1 MKIVYS
7 PLYCGSYYMN
17 MPSNHVT
24 LDVQVLE
31 TQGLLSQLALH
42 AGIHQQTPSF
52 PERLTSYHK
61 ALMEYD
67 KSHGDN
73 IFHRSVQI
81 DSMSVAKT
89 LLHWR
94 DYLALCGWNQQTKL
108 QDCSRLNTLAEI
120 DSYYHDDGL
129 AVLLQKLSSQI
140 KLMEFGTIAVP
151 QTLKSLTIEI
161 PSALGLMPDYI
172 QPLLQSLQRIGT
184 TIVENADETT
194 AKPETITEIH
204 FSQQWQAEAWL
215 SQQDPNSY
223 DLWVNTDNKR
233 LDNWLHMSGQPLCGS
248 QMTDSNPQ
256 ITQLFLLAVQLFQR
270 PLNVNTLLQ
279 YLLLS
284 ECPLDW
290 QLRKALVKTITRE
303 GGFCNEEVQYCINNF
318 IYNDPINRKDPK
330 DMNEDEWERCMDY
343 IAGLPYDLYNEDLT
357 LPLVE
362 ESDVIEKRRLK
373 LFLEFISHRMT
384 HRVQVI
390 TQKNPYDARIA
401 QLKRVS
407 EMADALLSMID
418 TIDNEELSFTQIS
431 QWAQA
436 LYESSNYTLYNAQIN
451 SRRMIQQPAN
461 MIDKADNTIWCDF
474 YGDVSHALSTD
485 FLSNHE
491 QEQLK
496 THGVHLWDKQH
507 ESDLQNM
514 LLARPVYKTKKN
526 LTIVTCEQQ
535 GATKLSMH
543 PLYLQ
548 LPYQPEPI
556 NGDELYA
563 QMATKEI
570 QYVDNHREEDD
581 REITFDAKN
590 HPVSWRSV
598 ESYSALEK
606 LLQNPFDYFMN
617 YTLHFTDINDN
628 EIKPSTTY
636 GNVAHDVIEY
646 LFTAERDGMQLKDF
660 VNTNYDEAFNRALA
674 RKGALLLLPEHH
686 LAKAR
691 LHYQLRS
698 CISKLADI
706 IQENKLTVISCEQE
720 EKQDLGLEGGI
731 LVQGFIDM
739 LLCDK
744 NGNDV
749 VFDLKWTSR
758 KDKHKKILE
767 KNRALQLAIYEAM
780 LMKHTNP
787 SQTVRTAFFVMPA
800 GTLFSKDDF
809 LGSNYEK
816 VPSADADVIIDQLCN
831 GHAERVRE
839 INEGRIE
846 TADSIPLNELDYT
859 RVENVFPL
867 EDDEKK
873 KDPKKIENKYSDY
886 KCFTI

>member
-1 MKIVYS
+1 MKIIYS

-67 KSHGDN
+67 KSHGDS

-94 DYLALCGWNQQTKL
+94 DQLALCGWNQQTTL
-108 QDCSRLNTLAEI
+108 QDCTRLNTLAEI
-120 DSYYHDDGL
+120 DSYYHDGGL

-140 KLMEFGTIAVP
+140 KLMETGKIAVP
-151 QTLKSLTIEI
+151 QTFMNLVIEI
-161 PSALGLMPDYI
+161 PSALALMPDYI
-172 QPLLQSLQRIGT
+172 QSLLQSLQRIGT
-184 TIVENADETT
+184 TIIENADDTT

-215 SQQDPNSY
+215 SQQDPDSY

-233 LDNWLHMSGQPLCGS
+233 LDNWFHMSSQPLCGS
-248 QMTDSNPQ
+248 QMTNSNPQ

-279 YLLLS
+279 YLLLP

-290 QLRKALVKTITRE
+290 QLRKDLAKKITRE
-303 GGFCNEEVQYCINNF
+303 GGFCNEKVLECFDYFQDCNN
-318 IYNDPINRKDPK
+318 DGTKD
-330 DMNEDEWERCMDY
+330 DFHYIED
-343 IAGLPYDLYNEDLT
+343 ALPFNLYDEDLA
-357 LPLVE
+357 LSLVE
-362 ESDVIEKRRLK
+362 ESDSVEKETLK
-373 LFLEFISHRMT
+373 NFLEFISKYASGHASTIAKML
-384 HRVQVI
+384 
-390 TQKNPYDARIA
+390 PYDARIA

-418 TIDNEELSFTQIS
+418 TLDGDTLSFTQIS

-461 MIDKADNTIWCDF
+461 MIDLADNTIWCDF

-496 THGVHLWDKQH
+496 SHGVLLWDKQH

-535 GATKLSMH
+535 GSTKLSMH

-548 LPYQPEPI
+548 LPYQPKWV

-563 QMATKEI
+563 QRTTKEI

-590 HPVSWRSV
+590 HPVTWKDT
-598 ESYSALEK
+598 ESFTSMEK
-606 LLQNPFDYFMN
+606 LLQDPFDYFMK
-617 YTLHFTDINDN
+617 YTLQFTDVNDN
-628 EIKPSTTY
+628 EIKSSTTY

-646 LFTAERDGMQLKDF
+646 LFTIKREGMPLKDL

-674 RKGALLLLPEHH
+674 RKGALFLLPEHH
-686 LAKAR
+686 LDKAR
-691 LHYQLRS
+691 LYYQLRS
-698 CISKLADI
+698 CVLKLADI
-706 IQENKLTVISCEQE
+706 IQENELTVISCEQE
-720 EKQDLGLEGGI
+720 EKQDMGLEGGI

-739 LLCDK
+739 LLHDK

-749 VFDLKWTSR
+749 VFDMKWTSS
-758 KDKHKKILE
+758 KDKFENIL
-767 KNRALQLAIYEAM
+767 KDNRALQLAIYKDM
-780 LMKHTNP
+780 LHHKN
-787 SQTVRTAFFVMPA
+787 SSASIRTAYFTMPY
-800 GTLFSKDDF
+800 GILFSTDDF
-809 LGSNYEK
+809 IGENCKHIAATLGELI
-816 VPSADADVIIDQLCN
+816 PQLCN
-831 GHAERVRE
+831 GYAERVKE
-839 INEGRIE
+839 ISEGRIE
-846 TADSIPLNELDYT
+846 TAGNLPILDIEYMQAEEVYPLDQTGKKVLDET
-859 RVENVFPL
+859 TGKSQNIKV
-867 EDDEKK
+867 KT
-873 KDPKKIENKYSDY
+873 ENKYSDY

>member
-1 MKIVYS
+1 
-7 PLYCGSYYMN
+7 
-17 MPSNHVT
+17 
-24 LDVQVLE
+24 
-31 TQGLLSQLALH
+31 
-42 AGIHQQTPSF
+42 
-52 PERLTSYHK
+52 
-61 ALMEYD
+61 
-67 KSHGDN
+67 
-73 IFHRSVQI
+73 
-81 DSMSVAKT
+81 
-89 LLHWR
+89 
-94 DYLALCGWNQQTKL
+94 
-108 QDCSRLNTLAEI
+108 
-120 DSYYHDDGL
+120 
-129 AVLLQKLSSQI
+129 
-140 KLMEFGTIAVP
+140 
-151 QTLKSLTIEI
+151 
-161 PSALGLMPDYI
+161 
-172 QPLLQSLQRIGT
+172 
-184 TIVENADETT
+184 
-194 AKPETITEIH
+194 
-204 FSQQWQAEAWL
+204 
-215 SQQDPNSY
+215 
-223 DLWVNTDNKR
+223 
-233 LDNWLHMSGQPLCGS
+233 
-248 QMTDSNPQ
+248 
-256 ITQLFLLAVQLFQR
+256 
-270 PLNVNTLLQ
+270 
-279 YLLLS
+279 
-284 ECPLDW
+284 
-290 QLRKALVKTITRE
+290 
-303 GGFCNEEVQYCINNF
+303 
-318 IYNDPINRKDPK
+318 
-330 DMNEDEWERCMDY
+330 MNEDEWERCMDY

-436 LYESSNYTLYNAQIN
+436 LYESSNHTLYNAQIN

-581 REITFDAKN
+581 REITFDAEN

-831 GHAERVRE
+831 GYAERVRE

-846 TADSIPLNELDYT
+846 TADNIPLNELDYT

>member
-1 MKIVYS
+1 MKIIYS

-256 ITQLFLLAVQLFQR
+256 ITQLFLLAVQLFQH

-279 YLLLS
+279 YLLLP

-290 QLRKALVKTITRE
+290 QLRKDLAKNITRE
-303 GGFCNEEVQYCINNF
+303 GGFCNEKVQECFDYFQDYNNDGTR
-318 IYNDPINRKDPK
+318 NDFGSI
-330 DMNEDEWERCMDY
+330 EG
-343 IAGLPYDLYNEDLT
+343 ALPFDLYDEGLT
-357 LPLVE
+357 LSLVE
-362 ESDVIEKRRLK
+362 ESDDIEKETLK
-373 LFLEFISHRMT
+373 KFLEFISKYASGRAST
-384 HRVQVI
+384 I
-390 TQKNPYDARIA
+390 AKLLPYDARIA

-407 EMADALLSMID
+407 EMADALLSMIN
-418 TIDNEELSFTQIS
+418 TIDGDILSFTQIS

-461 MIDKADNTIWCDF
+461 MIEEADNTIWCDF

-496 THGVHLWDKQH
+496 THGVLLWDKQH

-628 EIKPSTTY
+628 EIKLSATD
-636 GNVAHDVIEY
+636 GNVAHDVIEN

-749 VFDLKWTSR
+749 VFDLKWASR

-780 LMKHTNP
+780 LMKHPNP

-800 GTLFSKDDF
+800 GTLFSKDNF

-816 VPSADADVIIDQLCN
+816 VPSADADVIIEQLRN
-831 GHAERVRE
+831 GYAERVRE
-839 INEGRIE
+839 INAGHIE
-846 TADSIPLNELDYT
+846 TADNIPVNELVYT
-859 RVENVFPL
+859 QAGNVFPL
-867 EDDEKK
+867 EDDDKK
-873 KDPKKIENKYSDY
+873 KDPKKAENKYSDY